1 MLLSTKSTTERILE
15 AAIEL
20 VSEKGYA
27 AATTKSIAD
36 LAGVNEV
43 TIFRHFGNK
52 RGILKAIIEKFSYGP
67 ILQKTIQLEVTYELK
82 DDLLLFS
89 EEYLRYMFSIKDFV
103 LIGFR
108 EAGSFPEIDEEIAN
122 IPRVIKE
129 ELMKY
134 FMEMQRRGK
143 IMDIDVEPIAM
154 SFIAIN
160 FGHFISAARLGSN
173 VTTIDLTELLR
184 TSVTIFSRGIAP

>member
-1 MLLSTKSTTERILE
+1 MSTTSTTERILE

-27 AATTKSIAD
+27 AATTKSIAE

-67 ILQKTIQLEVTYELK
+67 ILQKTIQLEVTYELQ

-134 FMEMQRRGK
+134 FMEMQRREK

-154 SFIAIN
+154 SFIALN

-184 TSVTIFSRGIAP
+184 TSVIIFSRGITP

>member
-1 MLLSTKSTTERILE
+1 MLLSTKSTTERILD

-27 AATTKSIAD
+27 AATTKSIAE

-67 ILQKTIQLEVTYELK
+67 ILQKTIQLEVSYELQ

-89 EEYLRYMFSIKDFV
+89 KEYLRYMLSIKDFV

-122 IPRVIKE
+122 VPRAIKE

-134 FMEMQRRGK
+134 FTEMQRRGK
-143 IMDIDVEPIAM
+143 IIDMDVEPISM

-160 FGHFISAARLGSN
+160 FGHFISAARLGNN
-173 VTTIDLTELLR
+173 VTAIDLAELLQ
-184 TSVTIFSRGIAP
+184 TSVTIFSRGITP

>member
-1 MLLSTKSTTERILE
+1 MSTKSTTERILD

-27 AATTKSIAD
+27 AATTKSIAE

-67 ILQKTIQLEVTYELK
+67 ILQKTIQLEVSYELQ

-89 EEYLRYMFSIKDFV
+89 EEYLRYMLSIKDFV

-122 IPRVIKE
+122 VPRVIKE

-134 FMEMQRRGK
+134 FTEMQRRGK
-143 IMDIDVEPIAM
+143 VVDIDVEPIAM

-160 FGHFISAARLGSN
+160 FGHFISAARLGTN
-173 VTTIDLTELLR
+173 VTAIDLTELLQ
-184 TSVTIFSRGIAP
+184 TSVTIFSRGITP

>member
-1 MLLSTKSTTERILE
+1 MSTKSTTERILE

>member
-1 MLLSTKSTTERILE
+1 MLLSTKSTTERILD

-27 AATTKSIAD
+27 AATTKSIAE

-67 ILQKTIQLEVTYELK
+67 ILQKTIQLEVSYELQ

-89 EEYLRYMFSIKDFV
+89 EEYLRYMLSIKDFV

-122 IPRVIKE
+122 VPRVIKE

-134 FMEMQRRGK
+134 FTEMQRRGK
-143 IMDIDVEPIAM
+143 VVDIDVEPIAM

-160 FGHFISAARLGSN
+160 FGHFISAARLGTN
-173 VTTIDLTELLR
+173 VTAIDLTELLQ
-184 TSVTIFSRGIAP
+184 TSVTIFSRGITP